1 MENETNNLINPIE
14 DPKIAKKI
22 KNKKFL
28 RGFLIVVNT
37 LLVCYLVV
45 SVTKSTIKYIN
56 KMQDE
61 TPSSF
66 IKIDDLSEKESL
78 QLYKKNISY
87 DIVNNKFIVTDAI
100 NYSYY
105 NGYLNFKNNNDIVNA
120 DNKLYY
126 SSFDRYV
133 LKNLNDDRSY
143 LSTLDFKK
151 NDSAPSIKDGIYLYG
166 LKEGNYIVYPY
177 DFLSDDK
184 RMNPIKIDSKN
195 GIYETIYSPLK
206 NGVRKKIELRSNS
219 SSPCF
224 VITIKDLLYVSK
236 DFYDISVLCDAQ
248 YDDNVKNVLINTD
261 YNVSYV
267 KKTNDKKTNL
277 INLYNIHS
285 PINII
290 IDEGDDIVTSNYFKL
305 ENTSNPS
312 IINQGALVG
321 LDDDVYIRELGGDI
335 FNAGKGLS
343 SLDDENAYL
352 TNYLCGRNNGLY
364 AIHIGINRLS
374 EIENILNNIIL

>member
-37 LLVCYLVV
+37 LLVCYLTV

-56 KMQDE
+56 KMQDV

-66 IKIDDLSEKESL
+66 IRIDDLSEKESL
-78 QLYKKNISY
+78 QLYKNNISY

-105 NGYLNFKNNNDIVNA
+105 NGYLNFKKNNDIVNA
-120 DNKLYY
+120 DNELYY

-133 LKNLNDDRSY
+133 LKNLNDDKSY
-143 LSTLDFKK
+143 SLTLDFKK
-151 NDSAPSIKDGIYLYG
+151 DESSPSIKDGIYLYG

-177 DFLSDDK
+177 DFLSSDK
-184 RMNPIKIDSKN
+184 RKNPIKIDSKS

-206 NGVRKKIELRSNS
+206 DGVRKKIELRSNS

-224 VITIKDLLYVSK
+224 VITIKDLLYVSN
-236 DFYDISVLCDAQ
+236 DFYDISIL
-248 YDDNVKNVLINTD
+248 YDEKYEDNVKNVLINEK
-261 YNVSYV
+261 YNISYV

-277 INLYNIHS
+277 INLYNINS

-305 ENTSNPS
+305 ENASNPS
-312 IINQGALVG
+312 IINQGALIG
-321 LDDDVYIRELGGDI
+321 LDDDIYIRELGGDI

-343 SLDDENAYL
+343 SLDDENTYL

-364 AIHIGINRLS
+364 TIHIGLNRLS
-374 EIENILNNIIL
+374 EIDNILNNIIL

>member
-143 LSTLDFKK
+143 SSTLDFKK